1 MALASGCAASPPT
14 SAPLI
19 GEWGGPQVRLSLTA
33 VGGKMEFDCASAT
46 IDAPIRPDPNGKF
59 SAPGR
64 HEAFTAGPTPADVA
78 PPTTAAHFEGHVEGD
93 TMHLTIHRKSETA
106 AQEYTLQRGRRV
118 KIIRC
123 M

>member
-1 MALASGCAASPPT
+1 MACAADAAPPLPALT
-14 SAPLI
+14 
-19 GEWGGPQVRLSLTA
+19 GEWGGPQVRMSLTA
-33 VGGKMEFDCASAT
+33 TGGKMEFDCASAT
-46 IDAPIRPDPNGKF
+46 IDAPVRPDPTGKF

-64 HEAFTAGPTPADVA
+64 HEAFTGGPTPADVA

-93 TMHLTIHRKSETA
+93 TMHLTIHRKGETA
-106 AQEYTLQRGRRV
+106 TQEYTLQRGRRV